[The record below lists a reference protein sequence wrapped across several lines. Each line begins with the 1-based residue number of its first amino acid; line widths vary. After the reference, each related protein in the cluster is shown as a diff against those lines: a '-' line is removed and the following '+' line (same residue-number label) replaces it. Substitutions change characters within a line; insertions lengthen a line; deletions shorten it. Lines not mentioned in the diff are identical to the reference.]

1 MKRVR
6 PCVGVTAEGRR
17 CERRT
22 AAPAG
27 VCGQCAG
34 APAGPGPVAAAPPG
48 PEPVDPLRMLLTVT
62 DQAVWRLR
70 YRHDAAVLAAEEQE
84 LADAIQSAPD
94 LDAAALGGAVDEY
107 EQFHAEWRDKAVS
120 LLVELSEIPAGFGAP
135 PDTIRVEAATLVAE
149 EQRLSV
155 ALYDA
160 EPGDADA
167 AASFAYQEFWGE
179 HRERVYELIGE
190 LAALPLELDSDAWAA
205 AAAHSDPVT
214 RTAAASHPD
223 CPPAVLADLAGDS
236 HPDVRAAVAANPAA
250 PSAARAHAG
259 LLN

>member
-22 AAPAG
+22 AAPSG

-34 APAGPGPVAAAPPG
+34 AATGPGPVAAAPPG
-48 PEPVDPLRMLLTVT
+48 PEPVDPLRMLLTAT

-70 YRHDAAVLAAEEQE
+70 YRHDAAVLTAEEQE
-84 LADAIQSAPD
+84 LADAIQAAPD

-107 EQFHAEWRDKAVS
+107 EQFHAEWRDKAVA

-135 PDTIRVEAATLVAE
+135 PDPIRAEAAALVAE
-149 EQRLSV
+149 NQRLDV
-155 ALYDA
+155 AMYEA
-160 EPGDADA
+160 ESGEADH

-179 HRERVYELIGE
+179 NRERVYELVDE
-190 LAALPLELDSDAWAA
+190 LAALPVELDGDAWAA

-214 RTAAASHPD
+214 RTAAAAHPA
-223 CPPAVLADLAGDS
+223 CPPDVLAGLAGDA
-236 HPDVRAAVAANPAA
+236 HPEVRAAVAANPNA
-250 PSAARAHAG
+250 PHAARAHVG
-259 LLN
+259 LLA